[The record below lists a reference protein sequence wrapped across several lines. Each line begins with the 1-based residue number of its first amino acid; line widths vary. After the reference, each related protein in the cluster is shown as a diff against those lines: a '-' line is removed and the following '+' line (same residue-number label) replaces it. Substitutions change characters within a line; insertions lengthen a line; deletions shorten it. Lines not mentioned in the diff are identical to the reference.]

1 MTVTLIVAAAKDG
14 VIGRDGDMPWRLA
27 TDMKRFRTLTT
38 GHPIVMGRRTWES
51 FPKPGPLPG
60 RTNIVV
66 TRDRT
71 WRAEG
76 AIVAHSL
83 DAALAAARAAP
94 GGDEIYVI
102 GGGEIYRQTIAQA
115 DRLAVTH
122 VLAAIAGDTRFPAIE
137 PALWR
142 PVAQEEVAA
151 GDKDEHPTRF
161 VLYERAGPA

>member
-1 MTVTLIVAAAKDG
+1 AWRTTRQEEHHVSRAGGGDDPCGDNGAGFARQRRPMTVTLIVAAAKDG

-27 TDMKRFRTLTT
+27 TDMKRCRTLTT

-94 GGDEIYVI
+94 GGDEIY
-102 GGGEIYRQTIAQA
+102 
-115 DRLAVTH
+115 
-122 VLAAIAGDTRFPAIE
+122 
-137 PALWR
+137 
-142 PVAQEEVAA
+142 
-151 GDKDEHPTRF
+151 
-161 VLYERAGPA
+161 